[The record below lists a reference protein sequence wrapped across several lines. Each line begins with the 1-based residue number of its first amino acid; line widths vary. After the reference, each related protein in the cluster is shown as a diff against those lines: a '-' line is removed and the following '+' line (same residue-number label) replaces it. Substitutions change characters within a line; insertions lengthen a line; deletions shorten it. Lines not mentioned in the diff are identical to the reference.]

1 MFELLKNNEIQ
12 TILSLIEQGADINI
26 IDSKTKSFLINVI
39 HSVRRSET
47 SPNLFERNLEVLHKL
62 IEYKVDLEYT
72 DRFKNTAFIYAC
84 GLQKIDIVRIL
95 IDSNANL
102 GHANQIDQDGLFFA
116 MEAGN
121 VELVELIINSDNY
134 EQIRKKD
141 KDGNTSLHH
150 ACYYGNIDVVRL
162 FIDKSI
168 ANNTLSQDIN
178 EINNDGCTILM
189 YAVLGGDLDICKLI
203 LEIDKNNINIFDNTY
218 CSALTLA
225 CRNDHIDIVKLLLDN
240 GSVNII
246 NEINNVEYQENDD
259 EWATDDEEDLADIEA
274 DEDEEDAGEEA
285 PVEGNNILEIEY
297 NILDE
302 EINYDD
308 LDEDEEFNEICT
320 PLMIACKRG
329 YVELAK
335 LLLSRGA
342 DIKIQNVY
350 YRTALD
356 LALRSGHLEIVS
368 IIQKWEFTMA
378 MLVLQKLELYY
389 WLDFAN
395 YIDLDNLLRSN

>member
-1 MFELLKNNEIQ
+1 MH
-12 TILSLIEQGADINI
+12 
-26 IDSKTKSFLINVI
+26 VI
-39 HSVRRSET
+39 HSRH
-47 SPNLFERNLEVLHKL
+47 LEVLHKL
-62 IEYKVDLEYT
+62 IEHQVDLDCT

-116 MEAGN
+116 IEAGN

-178 EINNDGCTILM
+178 EINNDGCTVLM
-189 YAVLGGDLDICKLI
+189 YAVLGADLDICKLI
-203 LEIDKNNINIFDNTY
+203 LEINKDNINIFDNTY

-225 CRNDHIDIVKLLLDN
+225 CRNNHIDIVELLLDN
-240 GSVNII
+240 GSDNII

-274 DEDEEDAGEEA
+274 NEDEEDAEEEA

-302 EINYDD
+302 EIDYDD

-329 YVELAK
+329 YIDLIK

-356 LALRSGHLEIVS
+356 LAIRGSHLEIVS

-378 MLVLQKLELYY
+378 MLVLQKMDIYY
-389 WLDFAN
+389 YLDFAN

>member
-1 MFELLKNNEIQ
+1 MFELLKNNQIQ
-12 TILSLIEQGADINI
+12 TILYLIEQGVDINI
-26 IDSKTKSFLINVI
+26 TDNKTKSFLMHVI
-39 HSVRRSET
+39 HSGH
-47 SPNLFERNLEVLHKL
+47 LEILDKL
-62 IEYKVDLEYT
+62 IEYKVDLEYA

-84 GLQKIDIVRIL
+84 AQQKIDIVKIL
-95 IDSNANL
+95 IDNNANL
-102 GHANQIDQDGLFFA
+102 GHTNQIDQDGLFFA
-116 MEAGN
+116 MEAGPLNLFEGN

-178 EINNDGCTILM
+178 EINNDGCTVLM
-189 YAVLGGDLDICKLI
+189 YAVLGGHVDICKLI
-203 LEIDKNNINIFDNTY
+203 LEIDKNNINIFDDTY

-225 CRNDHIDIVKLLLDN
+225 CRNNYIDIVELLLDN
-240 GSVNII
+240 GSDNII
-246 NEINNVEYQENDD
+246 NDINNVEYQENDD
-259 EWATDDEEDLADIEA
+259 EWATDDEEDLADIQA
-274 DEDEEDAGEEA
+274 DEDQDEEQVA
-285 PVEGNNILEIEY
+285 PIEGNNILEIEY

-302 EINYDD
+302 EIDYDD

-329 YVELAK
+329 YKELAK

-342 DIKIQNVY
+342 DTKIQNVY

-356 LALRSGHLEIVS
+356 LAIRSSHLEIVS
-368 IIQKWEFTMA
+368 IIQKWEFTMT
-378 MLVLQKLELYY
+378 MIVLQKMDIYY
-389 WLDFAN
+389 YLDFEN

>member
-1 MFELLKNNEIQ
+1 M
-12 TILSLIEQGADINI
+12 IERGADINI
-26 IDSKTKSFLINVI
+26 IDSKTKSFLMNVI
-39 HSVRRSET
+39 HSEQRSET
-47 SPNLFERNLEVLHKL
+47 SPNLFDSHLELLHKL
-62 IEYKVDLEYT
+62 IEHKVDLEYT

-84 GLQKIDIVRIL
+84 AQQKIDIVKIL

-116 MEAGN
+116 IEEGN
-121 VELVELIINSDNY
+121 VELVELIINSPNY
-134 EQIRKKD
+134 KQIRKKD

-150 ACYYGNIDVVRL
+150 ACYYANIDVVRL

-168 ANNTLSQDIN
+168 SLNTLSQDIN
-178 EINNDGCTILM
+178 EINDDGCTVLM
-189 YAVLGGDLDICKLI
+189 YAVLGEKLDICKLI
-203 LEIDKNNINIFDNTY
+203 LEIDKNNINIFDDTY

-225 CRNDHIDIVKLLLDN
+225 CRDNHIDIVKLLLDN
-240 GSVNII
+240 GSDNIL

-259 EWATDDEEDLADIEA
+259 EWVDIDDDEDPVDIQA
-274 DEDEEDAGEEA
+274 EEEVDQE
-285 PVEGNNILEIEY
+285 PVEENNILQIEN

-302 EINYDD
+302 EIYYDD

-329 YVELAK
+329 YIELVK

-356 LALRSGHLEIVS
+356 LAIRGGHLEIVS

-378 MLVLQKLELYY
+378 MLVLQKMDIYY
-389 WLDFAN
+389 WLDFSN
-395 YIDLDNLLRSN
+395 YIDLNKLLRFR

>member
-1 MFELLKNNEIQ
+1 MFELLKNNQIQ
-12 TILSLIEQGADINI
+12 TIISLIEQGVDINI
-26 IDSKTKSFLINVI
+26 IDNKTKTFLMHVI
-39 HSVRRSET
+39 HSRQ
-47 SPNLFERNLEVLHKL
+47 NNLEVLHKL
-62 IEYKVDLEYT
+62 IEHQVDLDCT

-116 MEAGN
+116 IEAGN
-121 VELVELIINSDNY
+121 VELVELIINSENY

-178 EINNDGCTILM
+178 EINNDGCTVLM
-189 YAVLGGDLDICKLI
+189 YAVLGGHIDICKLI

-225 CRNDHIDIVKLLLDN
+225 CRDNNIDIVELLLDN
-240 GSVNII
+240 GSDNII
-246 NEINNVEYQENDD
+246 NDINNVEYQENDD

>member
-1 MFELLKNNEIQ
+1 
-12 TILSLIEQGADINI
+12 
-26 IDSKTKSFLINVI
+26 
-39 HSVRRSET
+39 
-47 SPNLFERNLEVLHKL
+47 
-62 IEYKVDLEYT
+62 
-72 DRFKNTAFIYAC
+72 
-84 GLQKIDIVRIL
+84 
-95 IDSNANL
+95 
-102 GHANQIDQDGLFFA
+102 
-116 MEAGN
+116 
-121 VELVELIINSDNY
+121 
-134 EQIRKKD
+134 
-141 KDGNTSLHH
+141 
-150 ACYYGNIDVVRL
+150 
-162 FIDKSI
+162 
-168 ANNTLSQDIN
+168 
-178 EINNDGCTILM
+178 M
-189 YAVLGGDLDICKLI
+189 YAVLSADLDICKLI
-203 LEIDKNNINIFDNTY
+203 LEINKDNINIFDNTY

-225 CRNDHIDIVKLLLDN
+225 CRDNHIDIVELLLDN
-240 GSVNII
+240 GSDNII
-246 NEINNVEYQENDD
+246 NDINNVEYQENDD
-259 EWATDDEEDLADIEA
+259 EWATDDEEDLADIQADE
-274 DEDEEDAGEEA
+274 DEDEEDVEVD

-356 LALRSGHLEIVS
+356 LAIRSGHLEIVS

>member
-1 MFELLKNNEIQ
+1 M
-12 TILSLIEQGADINI
+12 IEQGVDINI
-26 IDSKTKSFLINVI
+26 TDSKTKSFLMHVI
-39 HSVRRSET
+39 HSNT
-47 SPNLFERNLEVLHKL
+47 LEVLHKL
-62 IEYKVDLEYT
+62 IEHQVDLDCT

-121 VELVELIINSDNY
+121 VELVELIINSDKY

-150 ACYYGNIDVVRL
+150 ACYYGNIGVVRL

-178 EINNDGCTILM
+178 EINNDGCTVLM
-189 YAVLGGDLDICKLI
+189 YAVLGGHVDICKLI

-225 CRNDHIDIVKLLLDN
+225 CRNDHIDIVELLLDN
-240 GSVNII
+240 GSDNII
-246 NEINNVEYQENDD
+246 NDINNVEYQENDD
-259 EWATDDEEDLADIEA
+259 EWATDDEEDLADIQA
-274 DEDEEDAGEEA
+274 DEDDEQVV

-302 EINYDD
+302 EIDYDD

-329 YVELAK
+329 YLELAK

-342 DIKIQNVY
+342 DTKIQNVY

-356 LALRSGHLEIVS
+356 LAIRNGHLEIVR
-368 IIQKWEFTMA
+368 IINKWEFTMA
-378 MLVLQKLELYY
+378 MIVLQKLNLYY

>member
-1 MFELLKNNEIQ
+1 MFELLKNNQIQ
-12 TILSLIEQGADINI
+12 TILSLIEQGVDINI
-26 IDSKTKSFLINVI
+26 IDSKTKSFLMHVI
-39 HSVRRSET
+39 HSG
-47 SPNLFERNLEVLHKL
+47 NLEVLHKL
-62 IEYKVDLEYT
+62 IEHQVDLEYT

-116 MEAGN
+116 IESGQGCSASLNLFEEN

-141 KDGNTSLHH
+141 KDDNTNLHH
-150 ACYYGNIDVVRL
+150 ACYYGYIDVVRL

-168 ANNTLSQDIN
+168 SLNTLSQDIN
-178 EINNDGCTILM
+178 EINNDGCTVLM
-189 YAVLGGDLDICKLI
+189 YAVLGGHLDICKLI
-203 LEIDKNNINIFDNTY
+203 LEIDKNNINIFDDTY

-225 CRNDHIDIVKLLLDN
+225 CRDNNIDIVELLLDN
-240 GSVNII
+240 GSDNIL
-246 NEINNVEYQENDD
+246 NNINNVEYQENDD
-259 EWATDDEEDLADIEA
+259 EWVDIDDDEDDLVDIEA
-274 DEDEEDAGEEA
+274 DEDDEEQVATIEE
-285 PVEGNNILEIEY
+285 NNILEIEY

-302 EINYDD
+302 EIDYDD

-329 YVELAK
+329 YLELVK

-356 LALRSGHLEIVS
+356 LAIRGSHLEIVR
-368 IIQKWEFTMA
+368 IINKWEFTMA
-378 MLVLQKLELYY
+378 MVVLQKLNLYY
-389 WLDFAN
+389 WLDFGN

>member
-1 MFELLKNNEIQ
+1 MFELLKNNHIQ

-26 IDSKTKSFLINVI
+26 IDSKTKSFLMHVI
-39 HSVRRSET
+39 HS
-47 SPNLFERNLEVLHKL
+47 RNLEVLYKL
-62 IEYKVDLEYT
+62 IEHKVDLEYT

-84 GLQKIDIVRIL
+84 AQQKIDIVKIL
-95 IDSNANL
+95 IDTNANL
-102 GHANQIDQDGLFFA
+102 GHTNQIDQDGLFFA
-116 MEAGN
+116 MEEGN
-121 VELVELIINSDNY
+121 VELVELIINSENY

-150 ACYYGNIDVVRL
+150 ACYYGNIDVVRV

-168 ANNTLSQDIN
+168 ADNTLSQDIN
-178 EINNDGCTILM
+178 EINDDGCTVLM
-189 YAVLGGDLDICKLI
+189 YAVLGGKLDICKLI
-203 LEIDKNNINIFDNTY
+203 LEINKDNINIFDNTY

-225 CRNDHIDIVKLLLDN
+225 CRDNHIDIVELLLDN
-240 GSVNII
+240 GSDNII

-259 EWATDDEEDLADIEA
+259 EWVDIDDGEEDLVDEQ
-274 DEDEEDAGEEA
+274 DGEEDGEEDEQVV

-302 EINYDD
+302 EIDYDD

-320 PLMIACKRG
+320 PLMIACKKG
-329 YVELAK
+329 YTDLVK

-368 IIQKWEFTMA
+368 IIKKWEFTMTI
-378 MLVLQKLELYY
+378 LILQDLELYY
-389 WLDFAN
+389 YLDFAN
-395 YIDLDNLLRSN
+395 YIDLDKLLRSN